1 MTVIRILFAAVF
13 VWFVCLGAGDL
24 LFRALGLKFRRR
36 ERIFLAFLTGAALV
50 STGMFLLAAATLV
63 YTKVVVILG
72 LAIVGVWI
80 WRCRPDFRSVTGL
93 GPALP
98 TLWQIVFWAPL
109 LIYGCL
115 YLLSALAPETDPDG
129 TVYHVG
135 LITRYYDHRGF
146 FPIHTEMYAGLAE
159 GIEML
164 FWIAF
169 SLGRHS
175 AAAMVELLFLLAM
188 PFGMIAYGE
197 RIKMPRAGV
206 VGAMLFYLAPV
217 VGKAGSIPY
226 IDVATGAVVFGTFY
240 LLQIWREEGGN
251 SRDRMLLPAGLLAGF
266 CFACKITASTA
277 VIYAIVFALVVAV
290 NRAAPGT
297 KWKNGLRA
305 ALIVTGCACLTAVPW
320 MIKDAI
326 EFHNPFFP
334 LFNHWFPN
342 PYLYPMVEDDLRR
355 LMAHT
360 SDVPYIQMPFE
371 LAMGGKL
378 FGTIGPVFLLAPL
391 ALLSLRFPAGR
402 QLLIA
407 FVPMFLPFFGNT
419 GARFFIPALPF
430 LSLALAMAFVEMRA
444 AGPALAVGILA
455 VHAYTSW
462 PGTMERLLPR
472 FQWRLDPIDLRADL
486 RLTPEKEYLSTH
498 WTDYN
503 AGLLLDRFVPAGEL
517 VYSPSMSQLVYH
529 HREIIGSFDS
539 ARARKAWDTML
550 GALPGPLSNQ
560 WHRDIRFAAVSTSK
574 MRLQPASKTEN
585 ESRIGEL
592 RFFDGD
598 TEIMRSPEW
607 RLTASRNPWEVQLAF
622 DNDPLSWWTSG
633 QVADFKTWIEVDFP
647 QPVRID
653 RITVDQI
660 EDQRWLQLQPVAD
673 VAGRW
678 TPLKTDETGALSPP
692 APDLR
697 MRLKDELKSMGIRW
711 ILIRDGGIGA
721 DDFRTKSPWWG
732 IQQIA
737 ETNGYR
743 LWKLL

>member
-342 PYLYPMVEDDLRR
+342 PYLYPMVEDEIRR
-355 LMAHT
+355 NMLHNNN
-360 SDVPYIQMPFE
+360 VPYSRMPFE
-371 LAMGGKL
+371 LLVGGKL
-378 FGTIGPVFLLAPL
+378 FGIVGPIFFLAPL
-391 ALLSLRFPAGR
+391 ALLSLRFRSGR
-402 QLLIA
+402 QLLLAFIPM
-407 FVPMFLPFFGNT
+407 FVPFFSNT
-419 GARFFIPALPF
+419 GARFFIPSLPF
-430 LSLALAMAFVEMRA
+430 LSMALAIALTEIPRA
-444 AGPALAVGILA
+444 GTAIAVLAVA
-455 VHAYTSW
+455 FHSYSSW
-462 PGTMERLLPR
+462 PGVIERSVPGA
-472 FQWRLDPIDLRADL
+472 QWRIDPVDLRADL
-486 RLTPEKEYLSTH
+486 RLTSESRFLSEH
-498 WTDYN
+498 WRDYN
-503 AGLLLDRFVPAGEL
+503 AGLLLDRFVPANEL
-517 VYSPSMSQLVYH
+517 VFSPSMGQLAYH
-529 HREIIGSFDS
+529 HREIIGAYDS
-539 ARARKAWDTML
+539 APARRAFNILLT
-550 GALPGPLSNQ
+550 PLAKVWSNS
-560 WHRDIRFAAVSTSK
+560 WHRDIRFFPVTVSRI
-574 MRLQPASKTEN
+574 RLQVV
-585 ESRIGEL
+585 SRIDKEVRISEL
-592 RFFDGD
+592 RFFDGL
-598 TEIMRSPEW
+598 TEVPRSPQW
-607 RLTASRNPWEVQLAF
+607 RLTASRNPWQVQMAF
-622 DNDPLSWWTSG
+622 DNDPWSWWTSG
-633 QVADFKTWIEVDFP
+633 EAADPQTWIETGFSR
-647 QPVRID
+647 PVRLD
-653 RITVDQI
+653 RVTIDQI
-660 EDQRWLQLQPVAD
+660 EDQRWIQHRVLAEV
-673 VAGRW
+673 GGTW
-678 TPLKTDETGALSPP
+678 TPLKTDDTGTLAPP
-692 APDLR
+692 SDDLR
-697 MRLKDELKSMGIRW
+697 MRLKDEWKSMTIRW
-711 ILIRDGGIGA
+711 ILIADGSLEA
-721 DDFRTKSPWWG
+721 EDLRKNSPCWG
-732 IQQIA
+732 IQQVA
-737 ETNGYR
+737 ARDGYR